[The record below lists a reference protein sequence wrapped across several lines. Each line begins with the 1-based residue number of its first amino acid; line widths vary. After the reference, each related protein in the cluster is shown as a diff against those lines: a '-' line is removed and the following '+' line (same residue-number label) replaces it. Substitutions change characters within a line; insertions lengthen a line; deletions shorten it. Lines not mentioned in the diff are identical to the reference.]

1 MSNASNRPRTP
12 WEKLKDAWEHAKRKR
27 NKSRGLP
34 ATEDVEI
41 IANVLIQLRNVTELH
56 LDQKINATITAI
68 PHLPGLTR
76 EDLEDAME
84 YARLKLLQSYNFY
97 GGVDEVS
104 AAYAGLGNG
113 LCHKPEDIKS
123 CEDEEGNMR
132 SYQVLSISFTNY
144 MLSLRMSS
152 CSAAHMCWDYNS
164 EENSGLGLRFEH
176 WYGAE
181 LEYWA
186 HVRRS
191 IRRFAEV
198 AWQIDKLHVF
208 GEAASNGHFQEAL
221 RGALRDLEPRVAFA
235 LGGSERME
243 PLSLAARGAAEF
255 AKRFQVMTWGCKEP
269 SSCNET
275 EAAGKPVADL

>member
-1 MSNASNRPRTP
+1 
-12 WEKLKDAWEHAKRKR
+12 
-27 NKSRGLP
+27 
-34 ATEDVEI
+34 
-41 IANVLIQLRNVTELH
+41 VTELR
-56 LDQKINATITAI
+56 LNQNINATITAI
-68 PHLPGLTR
+68 PHVPGLRR

-84 YARLKLLQSYNFY
+84 YAGLKLLRSYNFY

-104 AAYAGLGNG
+104 AAYAGLDNG
-113 LCHKPEDIKS
+113 LCHNPEDTKS
-123 CEDEEGNMR
+123 CEDEEANMR
-132 SYQVLSISFTNY
+132 SSQVLSISFTNY

-152 CSAAHMCWDYNS
+152 CRAARICWDYNS

-176 WYGAE
+176 RYGAE

-198 AWQIDKLHVF
+198 AWKIDKLHVF
-208 GEAASNGHFQEAL
+208 GEAASNEHFQEAL
-221 RGALRDLEPRVAFA
+221 RGALRDLEPRAA
-235 LGGSERME
+235 LAMGASEKMD

-255 AKRFQVMTWGCKEP
+255 AKRFQVMTWGCQEP

-275 EAAGKPVADL
+275 EAAEKPVADL